1 MSPSA
6 RVIRNKLIHLEGLND
21 SCYTVDLRV
30 IRARIRTKMKEMYMF
45 RLILVRFDQD
55 SGRFEDDEFNK
66 FCAEQNIVR
75 IEKEFINSNGEIYY
89 SFFIEYHSR
98 KAGYEKP
105 DMAKLSERE
114 QEQYNRLRDWRNELA
129 ANEGIPAY
137 IIMYNSQIYEIVKRQ
152 PVAKADF
159 AAIKGMKGKADKYG
173 EQIIKLLQEA
183 ALEPEE

>member
-1 MSPSA
+1 VQGDFSPCPPQFFLGKKMF
-6 RVIRNKLIHLEGLND
+6 KL
-21 SCYTVDLRV
+21 
-30 IRARIRTKMKEMYMF
+30 M
-45 RLILVRFDQD
+45 LVRFDRD
-55 SGRFEDDEFNK
+55 SSRFEDDEFNK

-114 QEQYNRLRDWRNELA
+114 LEQYNRLRDWRNELA

-137 IIMYNSQIYEIVKRQ
+137 IIMYNSQIYEIIKRQ
-152 PVAKADF
+152 PQAKTDF

-173 EQIIKLLQEA
+173 EQIIKLLQETDNDH
-183 ALEPEE
+183 EE

>member
-1 MSPSA
+1 MS
-6 RVIRNKLIHLEGLND
+6 
-21 SCYTVDLRV
+21 LRQGGGAGDPRPPD
-30 IRARIRTKMKEMYMF
+30 IFGRMMF
-45 RLILVRFDQD
+45 KLILVCFDRD
-55 SGRFEDDEFNK
+55 TGRFEDDEFNK

-75 IEKEFINSNGEIYY
+75 IEKEFINTGGEIYY

-98 KAGYEKP
+98 KAGNEKP

-114 QEQYNRLRDWRNELA
+114 LEQYNRLREWRNELA

-137 IIMYNSQIYEIVKRQ
+137 IIMYNSQIYEIIKRQ
-152 PVAKADF
+152 PQAKADF